1 MLIRLVVNY
10 MKVEETKTKN
20 LSIEQYL
27 DMIKLYL
34 RDLINNHRELN
45 LENGKFS

>member
-27 DMIKLYL
+27 DMIKPYL
-34 RDLINNHRELN
+34 RDFINNHRERN